1 MGFMV
6 DWCSISIQAFFCEL
20 SQSAEVKKKFF
31 LNPDSLAAKVLDVV
45 RLGQS
50 NTLVQDLEGRSEMEA
65 VFLLRLFICEKPRHG
80 GIPPPQPSPCPE
92 AALTQLA

>member
-65 VFLLRLFICEKPRHG
+65 VFLLRLFFFLKSPVMEGYLHPN
-80 GIPPPQPSPCPE
+80 PPP
-92 AALTQLA
+92 ALKQH